1 MIFISFSS
9 YGCGIEEQ
17 EFVVLTGGDYSA
29 ADVVKL
35 SQEGEAETLP
45 SLNQGRS
52 RHACGKFTNSDGSI
66 VRYISEIF
74 ITKCPPISAFDCR
87 FTLLPAA
94 TILKTIKLWPPPR
107 R

>member
-1 MIFISFSS
+1 MTFSPFSS

-17 EFVVLTGGDYSA
+17 ELVVLTGGDYSA

-35 SQEGEAETLP
+35 GQEGEAETLP
-45 SLNQGRS
+45 SLIQGRS

-94 TILKTIKLWPPPR
+94 TILKTTKLWPPLR